1 MSCICAVCLKFVKKN
16 HRKRT
21 CVLCN
26 RYVHKCCSKLSVKE
40 YRSKENVYWHC
51 SVCNDNLHLPFHH
64 IIDDKQYYL
73 ELYRSFEDQSIFN
86 DLMKPTFENLKFDPL
101 DEKNIYVSNNECNSD
116 TNYVCNDDLKE
127 MSKTMSKKFQ
137 YAQCKYS

>member
-1 MSCICAVCLKFVKKN
+1 M
-16 HRKRT
+16 
-21 CVLCN
+21 CN

-51 SVCNDNLHLPFHH
+51 SVCNDNLHLPFNH

-116 TNYVCNDDLKE
+116 TNYVC
-127 MSKTMSKKFQ
+127 MMI
-137 YAQCKYS
+137 